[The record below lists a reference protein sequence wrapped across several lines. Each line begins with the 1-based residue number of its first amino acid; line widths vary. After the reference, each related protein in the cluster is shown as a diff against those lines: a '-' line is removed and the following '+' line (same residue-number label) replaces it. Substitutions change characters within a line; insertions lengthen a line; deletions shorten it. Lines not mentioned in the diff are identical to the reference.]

1 MLLFGMFL
9 IPNAHTNIT
18 EIDIDFQVG
27 KCNVDTA
34 YSDNARQ
41 LANLEKTIQYVNSHP
56 NVRIERLTISGYA
69 SPEGPAVK
77 NKQLGETRANALEQ
91 YIRSR
96 IDIADSLVVR
106 LPATIPWDMLKAEI
120 RTSQEPGY
128 NEIDRVLH
136 SDSTVIEYLPGRWA
150 DRRAFEIQR
159 QKAYK
164 TLNRNVFP
172 SMRSA
177 KAQITTTE
185 SVPDG
190 EIALPTADYDLSGI
204 SVPAVDIPDAKPGD
218 SGEWTRGLY
227 LKTNAVGWAMLISN
241 IAVEVDINKHW
252 SVTLPVYYS
261 ALNYFTRTRK
271 LRTLAFH
278 PEVRWWFAPKWFVGA
293 HFGVAQYNYALSSSE
308 WRYQDHNGNTP
319 ALGGGLSFGWRTP
332 LGKSKHWMMEL
343 TAGAGCYRLKYDT
356 FHNEANGAMVSTT
369 SRTFFGVDNAAVTF
383 IYRFDLKRKRR

>member
-1 MLLFGMFL
+1 
-9 IPNAHTNIT
+9 
-18 EIDIDFQVG
+18 
-27 KCNVDTA
+27 
-34 YSDNARQ
+34 
-41 LANLEKTIQYVNSHP
+41 
-56 NVRIERLTISGYA
+56 
-69 SPEGPAVK
+69 
-77 NKQLGETRANALEQ
+77 LEQ

-218 SGEWTRGLY
+218 
-227 LKTNAVGWAMLISN
+227 
-241 IAVEVDINKHW
+241 
-252 SVTLPVYYS
+252 
-261 ALNYFTRTRK
+261 
-271 LRTLAFH
+271 
-278 PEVRWWFAPKWFVGA
+278 
-293 HFGVAQYNYALSSSE
+293 
-308 WRYQDHNGNTP
+308 NG
-319 ALGGGLSFGWRTP
+319 
-332 LGKSKHWMMEL
+332 
-343 TAGAGCYRLKYDT
+343 
-356 FHNEANGAMVSTT
+356 
-369 SRTFFGVDNAAVTF
+369 
-383 IYRFDLKRKRR
+383 

>member
-136 SDSTVIEYLPGRWA
+136 SASTVIEYLPGRWA

-190 EIALPTADYDLSGI
+190 EIALPTADYDLRES
-204 SVPAVDIPDAKPGD
+204 AYQ
-218 SGEWTRGLY
+218 R
-227 LKTNAVGWAMLISN
+227 LISPTRSLETAEN
-241 IAVEVDINKHW
+241 GHAD
-252 SVTLPVYYS
+252 
-261 ALNYFTRTRK
+261 FT
-271 LRTLAFH
+271 
-278 PEVRWWFAPKWFVGA
+278 
-293 HFGVAQYNYALSSSE
+293 
-308 WRYQDHNGNTP
+308 
-319 ALGGGLSFGWRTP
+319 
-332 LGKSKHWMMEL
+332 
-343 TAGAGCYRLKYDT
+343 
-356 FHNEANGAMVSTT
+356 
-369 SRTFFGVDNAAVTF
+369 
-383 IYRFDLKRKRR
+383 

>member
-159 QKAYK
+159 QKG
-164 TLNRNVFP
+164 
-172 SMRSA
+172 
-177 KAQITTTE
+177 
-185 SVPDG
+185 SV
-190 EIALPTADYDLSGI
+190 EI
-204 SVPAVDIPDAKPGD
+204 
-218 SGEWTRGLY
+218 
-227 LKTNAVGWAMLISN
+227 
-241 IAVEVDINKHW
+241 
-252 SVTLPVYYS
+252 
-261 ALNYFTRTRK
+261 
-271 LRTLAFH
+271 
-278 PEVRWWFAPKWFVGA
+278 
-293 HFGVAQYNYALSSSE
+293 
-308 WRYQDHNGNTP
+308 
-319 ALGGGLSFGWRTP
+319 
-332 LGKSKHWMMEL
+332 
-343 TAGAGCYRLKYDT
+343 
-356 FHNEANGAMVSTT
+356 
-369 SRTFFGVDNAAVTF
+369 
-383 IYRFDLKRKRR
+383 

>member
-204 SVPAVDIPDAKPGD
+204 SVPAVDIPDTETGD
-218 SGEWTRGLY
+218 NGEWTRGLY

-241 IAVEVDINKHW
+241 IAVEVDINKYW

-261 ALNYFTRTRK
+261 ALNY
-271 LRTLAFH
+271 LRAHANCAHSPSSPKCAGGLPPNGLWAHISAWHSTTMPYHRRNGAIKTITATPRHLA
-278 PEVRWWFAPKWFVGA
+278 EVLASAGA
-293 HFGVAQYNYALSSSE
+293 HRSARA
-308 WRYQDHNGNTP
+308 
-319 ALGGGLSFGWRTP
+319 
-332 LGKSKHWMMEL
+332 
-343 TAGAGCYRLKYDT
+343 
-356 FHNEANGAMVSTT
+356 ST
-369 SRTFFGVDNAAVTF
+369 G
-383 IYRFDLKRKRR
+383 

>member
-1 MLLFGMFL
+1 MFLFGMFL

-164 TLNRNVFP
+164 TLNEPQRV
-172 SMRSA
+172 SIDAEREG
-177 KAQITTTE
+177 T
-185 SVPDG
+185 
-190 EIALPTADYDLSGI
+190 DYDNRI
-204 SVPAVDIPDAKPGD
+204 C
-218 SGEWTRGLY
+218 TRWRNRIADGRLRP
-227 LKTNAVGWAMLISN
+227 VGN
-241 IAVEVDINKHW
+241 QH
-252 SVTLPVYYS
+252 T
-261 ALNYFTRTRK
+261 
-271 LRTLAFH
+271 
-278 PEVRWWFAPKWFVGA
+278 
-293 HFGVAQYNYALSSSE
+293 
-308 WRYQDHNGNTP
+308 
-319 ALGGGLSFGWRTP
+319 GG
-332 LGKSKHWMMEL
+332 
-343 TAGAGCYRLKYDT
+343 
-356 FHNEANGAMVSTT
+356 
-369 SRTFFGVDNAAVTF
+369 
-383 IYRFDLKRKRR
+383 